1 MQTANAPNKTAGAD
15 AARALCRRPARCLA
29 SSARWPGRCCTGRTA
44 AADVSFMSWINLD
57 VQIRFLRDTS
67 PEPMDRIFMS
77 TQNARRKKAV
87 LVNQTIWTGSLELY
101 FALAGPFYAL
111 IVAESRCS
119 DSPGPTV
126 TFRTAFAP

>member
-1 MQTANAPNKTAGAD
+1 
-15 AARALCRRPARCLA
+15 
-29 SSARWPGRCCTGRTA
+29 
-44 AADVSFMSWINLD
+44 
-57 VQIRFLRDTS
+57 
-67 PEPMDRIFMS
+67 MDRIFMS

-119 DSPGPTV
+119 RDSDSPGPTV
-126 TFRTAFAP
+126 TYGTAFAP